1 MTMETQKEFDLQT
14 YTRHEISV
22 PFAMSTNLQNEIPHF
37 PKKTNQTMPRQI
49 LGQNQP
55 EKNSAKCFIRSGDI
69 PSPRQTP
76 MDKTN
81 DCVMNSE

>member
-1 MTMETQKEFDLQT
+1 
-14 YTRHEISV
+14 
-22 PFAMSTNLQNEIPHF
+22 
-37 PKKTNQTMPRQI
+37 MPRQI

-81 DCVMNSE
+81 DCVMNSERGALVRGSDPLSEHIVHGDTWRAPARSLIQ